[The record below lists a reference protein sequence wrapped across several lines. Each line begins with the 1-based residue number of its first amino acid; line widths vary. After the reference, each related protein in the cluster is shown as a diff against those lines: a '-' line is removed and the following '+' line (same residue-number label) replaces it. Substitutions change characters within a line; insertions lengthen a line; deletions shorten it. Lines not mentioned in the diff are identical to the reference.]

1 MRALLR
7 MVVKELHQLRQDK
20 KMIPML
26 IAMPLVQLVLLG
38 YAANLDVREIP
49 LVVVDRSHSAAS
61 RDLIQ
66 RFTETD
72 YFRLVGVEQDVGE
85 LDRWLLEGD
94 AQIALVVGEGY
105 AEQIAAGRT
114 PELLALADGTDS
126 ISSGLGLAYA
136 GGISASV
143 GEELVRREVQRVQ
156 RMQRAQ
162 GGMREATAAGG
173 GPGAIELRPKVLYNP
188 DLESRWF
195 YAPAILAMVLM
206 IVTMVLP
213 SMAIVREKEIGT
225 LEQISVT
232 PLKPWQMIVGKLL
245 PFAGIGVLDLL
256 LVSAV
261 VILVFGVPLN
271 GTLAALIVLSIPF
284 LLTCLGLGLLF
295 STLVHTQQQA
305 MMAAAFLGMLP
316 MIYLSGLIF
325 PIDSMPPPAQK
336 ITYAIPLRYYAV
348 IIRGVF
354 LKGAGFAVLWPQAL
368 ALCAFAAGS
377 LVLATLRFNK
387 SLD

>member
-1 MRALLR
+1 
-7 MVVKELHQLRQDK
+7 
-20 KMIPML
+20 MIPML
-26 IAMPLVQLVLLG
+26 IIAPLVQLILLG
-38 YAANLDVREIP
+38 YAANLDVRQIP
-49 LVVVDRSHSAAS
+49 LVVVDRSHSAPS

-72 YFRLVGVEQDVGE
+72 YFELVGVEEEVDA
-85 LDRWLLEGD
+85 LDRWLLEGE
-94 AQIALVVGEGY
+94 AQIGLVIGESF
-105 AEQIAAGRT
+105 ADELAAGGT
-114 PELLALADGTDS
+114 PDLLVLADGSDS

-136 GGISASV
+136 GGIAASV
-143 GEELVRREVQRVQ
+143 GEELARREVERVL
-156 RMQRAQ
+156 RGVRDGRSRVAPD
-162 GGMREATAAGG
+162 GGAGPAFDVTAPGG
-173 GPGAIELRPKVLYNP
+173 TELRPKVLYNP

-195 YAPAILAMVLM
+195 YAPAIVAMVLM

-213 SMAIVREKEIGT
+213 SMAVVREKEIGT

-232 PLKPWQMIVGKLL
+232 PLRPWQMIAGKLM
-245 PFAGIGVLDLL
+245 PFAAIGVLDLL
-256 LVSAV
+256 FVSAV
-261 VILVFGVPLN
+261 VVLVFGVPLT
-271 GTLAALIVLSIPF
+271 GSAVALVVLSVPF

-295 STLVHTQQQA
+295 STLVRTQQQA

-325 PIDSMPPPAQK
+325 PLDSMPALAQK
-336 ITYAIPLRYYAV
+336 ITYGIPLRYYAV

-368 ALCAFAAGS
+368 ALCGFAVGF

>member
-38 YAANLDVREIP
+38 YAANLDVRDIP

-72 YFRLVGVEQDVGE
+72 YFRLVGVEQEVGE

-94 AQIALVVGEGY
+94 AQIALVVGEKF
-105 AEQIAAGRT
+105 AEEIEAGRA
-114 PELLALADGTDS
+114 PQLLALADGTDS

-136 GGISASV
+136 GGVSATI
-143 GEELVRREVQRVQ
+143 GEDLVRREVQRVL
-156 RMQRAQ
+156 RATP
-162 GGMREATAAGG
+162 GSGAA
-173 GPGAIELRPKVLYNP
+173 PGAIELRPKVLYNP

-213 SMAIVREKEIGT
+213 SMAVVREKEIGT

-256 LVSAV
+256 MVSGLV
-261 VILVFGVPLN
+261 IFLFGVPLT
-271 GTLAALIVLSIPF
+271 GTVAALILLSVPF

-325 PIDSMPPPAQK
+325 PIDSMPPMAQK
-336 ITYAIPLRYYAV
+336 ITYGIPLRYYAV

-368 ALCAFAAGS
+368 ALCGFAAGS